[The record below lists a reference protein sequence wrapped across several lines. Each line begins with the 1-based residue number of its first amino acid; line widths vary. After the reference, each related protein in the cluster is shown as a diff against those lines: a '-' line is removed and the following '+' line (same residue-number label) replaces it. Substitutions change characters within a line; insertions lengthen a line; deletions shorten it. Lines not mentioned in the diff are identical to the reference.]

1 MLMRVQAVRNQIAE
15 AQKVASGG
23 GSEVDRAEANIEI
36 EVRLPSILHFAQK
49 ADII

>member
-1 MLMRVQAVRNQIAE
+1 MEIQAVRNQIAE

-36 EVRLPSILHFAQK
+36 EVR
-49 ADII
+49 

>member
-1 MLMRVQAVRNQIAE
+1 VLTETQAVRNQIAE

-36 EVRLPSILHFAQK
+36 EVRQSFPLHFAETS
-49 ADII
+49 DRL

>member
-1 MLMRVQAVRNQIAE
+1 MQAVRNQIAE

-36 EVRLPSILHFAQK
+36 EVRGLDLSRSAPK
-49 ADII
+49 N

>member
-1 MLMRVQAVRNQIAE
+1 VLTELQAVRNQIAE

-36 EVRLPSILHFAQK
+36 EVCQPFPTHFAK
-49 ADII
+49 YLTDL